1 MTQLRDRMRQQAAQA
16 HADAATHTEA
26 ASVAPAPAVTEP
38 TASAPDRPTA
48 KTQRRRRS
56 PWVNPYP
63 DAMPF
68 QTSVYLTN
76 DDLELIKE
84 LRFRLRFA
92 REWMVLKY
100 ALERLKVELDR
111 GTVHNAKGGTRKSAD
126 AVNRALETL
135 QTQTDDHSDERG

>member
-1 MTQLRDRMRQQAAQA
+1 MASEKIAQMRDRIRQQAAQA
-16 HADAATHTEA
+16 HPED
-26 ASVAPAPAVTEP
+26 
-38 TASAPDRPTA
+38 ASAPDSKATTEAAIAPIPVAAEPTPA
-48 KTQRRRRS
+48 VVQANTKAPRRRRS

-84 LRFRLRFA
+84 LRLKLHFS

-100 ALERLKVELDR
+100 ALERLKGELEKGTGPDR
-111 GTVHNAKGGTRKSAD
+111 TKLQETGKGGKHG
-126 AVNRALETL
+126 NKETA
-135 QTQTDDHSDERG
+135 

>member
-1 MTQLRDRMRQQAAQA
+1 MATESIAKMRDRLRQQAAQA
-16 HADAATHTEA
+16 HTGDATAAIAPVLVEA
-26 ASVAPAPAVTEP
+26 EPASGAVRPGTKAP
-38 TASAPDRPTA
+38 
-48 KTQRRRRS
+48 RRRRS

-84 LRFRLRFA
+84 LRLKLHFS

-100 ALERLKVELDR
+100 ALDRLKGELKKGNR
-111 GTVHNAKGGTRKSAD
+111 PGTQQQLGGKKHG
-126 AVNRALETL
+126 NKETA
-135 QTQTDDHSDERG
+135 